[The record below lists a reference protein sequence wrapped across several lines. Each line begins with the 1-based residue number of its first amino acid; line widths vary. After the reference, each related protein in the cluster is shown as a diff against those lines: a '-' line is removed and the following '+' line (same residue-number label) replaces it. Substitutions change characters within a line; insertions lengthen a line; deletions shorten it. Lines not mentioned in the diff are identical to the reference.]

1 MFPNDSPENRDALKS
16 RLQRTDSGVSPAG
29 LIAILLAL
37 GVLVGFTLGWISF
50 QSPWST
56 VSGPPVLYD
65 ESLVTL
71 LVDEASPAVV
81 EIAVVR
87 TRTGPLSRATFRE
100 DSGSGFLVD
109 KLGHIATNHHV
120 VDGAQEITVR
130 LFDGRALPASKLG
143 SSPADDLALL
153 RVDPLEVSDIR
164 PLTLADSDKVRPGQ
178 MAVAIGSPF
187 GHRNSVT
194 VGVVSGVGR
203 SEPSILRRPIPE
215 LVQTD
220 AALNPGNSGG
230 PLLDSEGQVIG
241 VNSSVE
247 IASSM
252 QIGVGFAVPSNT
264 LSGILDD
271 LKIPGE
277 VKRPWIGIAGMPMTR
292 NMSVSLGL
300 PAEKGIYVT
309 RVWEGSPAS
318 KARLRGDSRRVPT
331 GRGDIILSVDD
342 NPVASVSDMVGYLNT
357 RRPGDQVTLTILRD
371 NRQVKIDLTLAEWPD
386 TDT

>member
-1 MFPNDSPENRDALKS
+1 MIPNDTPENPDAFKS
-16 RLQRTDSGVSPAG
+16 RPPRTVPSVSAAG

-37 GVLVGFTLGWISF
+37 GVLVGFTLGWLSF
-50 QSPWST
+50 QSPWSS

-65 ESLVTL
+65 ERLVTS

-81 EIAVVR
+81 EISVVR
-87 TRTGPLSRATFRE
+87 ISPGPLSRAAFRE

-109 KLGHIATNHHV
+109 KLGHIVTNHHV
-120 VDGAQEITVR
+120 VDGAREITVR
-130 LFDGRALPASKLG
+130 LFDGRALPARRLG
-143 SSPADDLALL
+143 TSPADDLALL
-153 RVDPLEVSDIR
+153 RVDPLEVSDID
-164 PLTLADSDKVRPGQ
+164 PLTLADSDEVRPGQ

-203 SEPSILRRPIPE
+203 SEPSVLRRPIPE

-247 IASSM
+247 IASSV

-264 LSGILDD
+264 LRGILED
-271 LKIPGE
+271 LKTPGE
-277 VKRPWIGIAGMPMTR
+277 IKRPWIGIAGMPLTR

-300 PAEKGIYVT
+300 PAENGIYVT

-318 KARLRGDSRRVPT
+318 KARLRGDPRRVPT

-342 NPVASVSDMVGYLNT
+342 NPVSSVSDMVRYLNT
-357 RRPGDQVTLTILRD
+357 RRPGDHVTLTVLRD
-371 NRQVKIDLTLAEWPD
+371 NRRIKIDLTLAEWPD